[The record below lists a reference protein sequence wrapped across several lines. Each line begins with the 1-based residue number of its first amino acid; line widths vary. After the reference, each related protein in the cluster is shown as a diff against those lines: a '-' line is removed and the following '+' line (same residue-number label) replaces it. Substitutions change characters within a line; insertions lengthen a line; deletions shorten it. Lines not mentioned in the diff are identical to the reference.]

1 MLTYYH
7 KIDAPFKRSE
17 DGTKKLMVGVF
28 RDETVEYLKDA
39 QWCLTEKVDGTNI
52 STIDGMLDKN
62 FFDSRS

>member
-28 RDETVEYLKDA
+28 RDETVEYLK
-39 QWCLTEKVDGTNI
+39 
-52 STIDGMLDKN
+52 MLN
-62 FFDSRS
+62 GV